1 MAKSCGLKKQIRQ
14 VNPKMGFIGGPNMA
28 LENLEFKDQF
38 GLICE
43 GRKEPVEREREEQRR
58 EEKKKKKERRSSKP
72 KVQKTSEDFRIQLGQ
87 HTCTEEDI

>member
-28 LENLEFKDQF
+28 LENLEFKDQI

-43 GRKEPVEREREEQRR
+43 GNKIVKREKKRGGRGRR
-58 EEKKKKKERRSSKP
+58 EDEEGEPRSSKP
-72 KVQKTSEDFRIQLGQ
+72 KRYGNSP
-87 HTCTEEDI
+87 